1 MSAPGFDRFYPIGV
15 TGIDN
20 RKLGMWI
27 FLSSEVMLFAGF
39 IGSFVNLRSAN
50 LVVFNEAAALLSTPM
65 GATNTFVLILSSFT
79 MAMAVGAMARGN
91 LKWVKLFLVFTIL
104 LALTFLGIKSVEY
117 AEKFSHHYTAHT
129 NLFFSFYFIMTG
141 LHALHVIV
149 GVGILGYTLLMVSR
163 RSPKMDSVA
172 VENVGLYW
180 HFVDVVWI
188 FLFPLLY
195 LT

>member
-1 MSAPGFDRFYPIGV
+1 MSVTERLLPIGV

-27 FLSSEVMLFAGF
+27 FLASEVMLFAGF
-39 IGSFVNLRSAN
+39 IGSFVNLRAAN
-50 LVVFNEAAALLSTPM
+50 LVMMTEAASLLNRPL
-65 GATNTFVLILSSFT
+65 GAVNTLILITSSLT
-79 MAMAVGAMARGN
+79 MALSVGAIKRGDRA
-91 LKWVKLFLVFTIL
+91 KFKLFMLFTIL
-104 LALTFLGIKSVEY
+104 LALGFLGVKAVEY
-117 AEKFSHHYTAHT
+117 GEKFSHHYTPHT

-141 LHALHVIV
+141 LHAFHVFV
-149 GVGILGYTLLMVSR
+149 GVILLSIVLGKGLADFPR
-163 RSPKMDSVA
+163 MDSLV
-172 VENVGLYW
+172 VENSGLYW